1 MEKEGVYKVEKTSE
15 SKEREPDIR
24 VPIIDVIRHG
34 KTDYKELQDIGFEFD
49 PDSEDFKLDTEHL
62 DLNEKGIKE
71 IIETA
76 EQLEGVIDKDNE
88 VVILV
93 TSPNYR
99 AQSSTLLIED
109 YLKQKGVNILNPA
122 KKILKAQ
129 NLRQITF
136 KDAESRPEWIK
147 TDKEFREKHPD
158 HKLLASDKAH
168 AEIAKMLGKDITD
181 IFSEDY
187 DKINQRF
194 QRFLRHM
201 TNLNYWLQD
210 ETKESLKDK
219 RIRLVCLTHE
229 ELPARFMKQALDT
242 KESLRKGQ
250 ILEIQP
256 NKFLKA
262 GEKTDAKVILYPK
275 GKSERKE
282 GNISI
287 EFNPDKATE

>member
-1 MEKEGVYKVEKTSE
+1 MENIYKIEKTSE
-15 SKEREPDIR
+15 KKEREPNIR
-24 VPIIDVIRHG
+24 VPIIDIIRHG
-34 KTDYKELQDIGFEFD
+34 ETEYKELQDIGFKFD
-49 PDSEDFKLDTEHL
+49 PELKDFKLDTEHL
-62 DLNEKGIKE
+62 DLSDEGIKG

-76 EQLEGVIDKDNE
+76 EQLENVIDKDNE
-88 VVILV
+88 LVILV

-99 AQSSTLLIED
+99 AQSSVLLIED

-122 KKILKAQ
+122 KEILKAQ

-136 KDAESRPEWIK
+136 KDIKSRAEWIE
-147 TDKEFREKHPD
+147 TDKKFREKHPS
-158 HKLLASDKAH
+158 HKRLTSDEAH
-168 AEIAKMLGKDITD
+168 VEIAKMLGKDITD

-201 TNLNYWLQD
+201 INLNHWLRD
-210 ETKESLKDK
+210 ETKASLKDK

-229 ELPARFMKQALDT
+229 ELPARFMKQALNVR
-242 KESLRKGQ
+242 ESLRKGQ
-250 ILEIQP
+250 LLEIQP

-275 GKSERKE
+275 GKSKRKE
-282 GNISI
+282 SNISI
-287 EFNPDKATE
+287 EFTPEEA